1 MRASAGVVIITP
13 GPFVDNADWMLS
25 GLGRGA
31 SLRNPRTATM
41 GLWDPAQVV
50 I

>member
-13 GPFVDNADWMLS
+13 GPFVDNADRMPTSRLS
-25 GLGRGA
+25 V
-31 SLRNPRTATM
+31 
-41 GLWDPAQVV
+41 QVA